1 MSVTCKVQFHDNP
14 MKVFYAGQMVRGN
27 VRLILTQAKK
37 VHCLYIR
44 IHGRAYVHWVDST
57 SDSRK
62 VRVFSGNEDYF
73 SERTN
78 FITRGY
84 SGNVPRVKIK

>member
-1 MSVTCKVQFHDNP
+1 MSATCKIEFRNNP
-14 MKVFYAGQMVRGN
+14 MKVFYAGQMLRGTVRLYLTKTRKVRG
-27 VRLILTQAKK
+27 
-37 VHCLYIR
+37 LYIR

-78 FITRGY
+78 FIGECN
-84 SGNVPRVKIK
+84 GKC